1 MSLSER
7 KRVCLQ
13 AMGLTVWQKRDA
25 TAAEPGSVPK
35 ESGKAGDSAKPV
47 VKPKAVVSPAREQP
61 MTPDSDNDTATLA
74 WGELL
79 QRIAGCTR
87 CPLHQDQ
94 IQAVPGVGNLE
105 ADWMFIGEAPGK
117 DEDEQGEP
125 FVGRAGQLLNAILHA
140 AGLSRE
146 QVYIANTIKCR
157 PPANRNPHHDES
169 DQCYPFL
176 KRQIALLQPK
186 IIVLVGKVAAH
197 RMLDTDQP
205 LGKLRGKIY
214 RYENEIPMVVTY
226 HPAYLLRSPSQ
237 KAKVWE
243 DMLLAKTVLAGQTAE
258 QA

>member
-1 MSLSER
+1 
-7 KRVCLQ
+7 
-13 AMGLTVWQKRDA
+13 MGLTVWQKRDA
-25 TAAEPGSVPK
+25 AAAETEAVPK
-35 ESGKAGDSAKPV
+35 EADGVVESVEPAAKQTAITSSV
-47 VKPKAVVSPAREQP
+47 RGQSIA
-61 MTPDSDNDTATLA
+61 PDSGNNIATLD
-74 WGELL
+74 WDDLL
-79 QRIAGCTR
+79 ERIAGCIR
-87 CPLHQDQ
+87 CPLHQDR
-94 IQAVPGVGNLE
+94 IQAVPGVGDQA

-146 QVYIANTIKCR
+146 RVYITNTIKCR
-157 PPANRNPHHDES
+157 PPGNSNPHHDES

-176 KRQIALLQPK
+176 QRQIALLQPK
-186 IIVLVGKVAAH
+186 IIVLIGKVAAH

-214 RYENEIPMVVTY
+214 RYENQIPMVVTY

-243 DMLLAKTVLAGQTAE
+243 DLLLAKTVLAERTAKRV
-258 QA
+258 